1 MIAKNELAAAD
12 YYISI
17 GAYVGAIRRASYVIE
32 NIPNSSQNYRA
43 LKILEKSYSSLGY
56 TDLHEDIKNILK
68 INYSD
73 RGSEQLVEESGWSWN
88 FLNRSKP
95 KRIE

>member
-32 NIPNSSQNYRA
+32 NIPNSSQNFRA
-43 LKILEKSYSSLGY
+43 LKILETSYDSLGY
-56 TDLHEDIKNILK
+56 NLINFSADECAASVSEFIK
-68 INYSD
+68 
-73 RGSEQLVEESGWSWN
+73 
-88 FLNRSKP
+88 
-95 KRIE
+95 